1 MIRAPISADGVE
13 LSTGGPRRRL
23 QEGSTEV
30 EQRIFA
36 ATERVLAQVGARDLS
51 VAQILIEAGIARG
64 SFYHYFGS
72 KWEVINKLA
81 ENVMRDIEA
90 RMQPFVVPAV
100 PVSTPDQLRQSIVAG
115 CQVWA
120 EHRAV
125 VRAIT
130 EHWRDV
136 PELRDMWQGVL
147 ERFTT
152 EIAGTIERERE
163 AGRAQPGPP
172 ARRLAAT
179 LLWSTGYALYVAGFG
194 EIDDLPG
201 EESIEG
207 TLIAAWMGALYGTP
221 EPAGA
226 R

>member
-1 MIRAPISADGVE
+1 ME
-13 LSTGGPRRRL
+13 LSTGQPRPRAHDG
-23 QEGSTEV
+23 GSDV

-36 ATERVLAQVGARDLS
+36 ATERVLDRVGARDLS
-51 VAQILIEAGIARG
+51 VAQILAEAGIARG

-72 KWEVINKLA
+72 KWQVINKLA
-81 ENVMRDIEA
+81 ANVMADIEA
-90 RMQPFVVPAV
+90 RIQPFVVSEV
-100 PVSTPDQLRQSIVAG
+100 PVSTPDQLRRSIVEG

-130 EHWRDV
+130 EHWRVV
-136 PELRDMWQGVL
+136 PELREMWQGTF

-152 EIAGTIERERE
+152 DIASTIERERK

-179 LLWSTGYALYVAGFG
+179 LLWSTGYALYLAGLG
-194 EIDDLPG
+194 ELDDLPG
-201 EESIEG
+201 EESIEEC
-207 TLIAAWMGALYGTP
+207 LIALWMGALYGALP
-221 EPAGA
+221 QA
-226 R
+226 